1 MISVQYIVLHV
12 LLVLVTYISCK
23 KIKSQSSHKYW
34 QYAMWAIIAFTLEE
48 GLRWGRMI
56 DWCMYYG
63 TYASILEETD
73 YTMEPVFRI
82 VWSLFA
88 ILHVPYCGII
98 SFMSFLFIV
107 SAFYFCK
114 PYRNVLPYVMPLLV
128 VTSGYFAENQYWQ
141 SHPA

>member
-12 LLVLVTYISCK
+12 LLVLITYMSCK
-23 KIKSQSSHKYW
+23 KIKFQSSHKYW

-63 TYASILEETD
+63 AYASILEETG

-88 ILHVPYCGII
+88 ILHVPY
-98 SFMSFLFIV
+98 
-107 SAFYFCK
+107 
-114 PYRNVLPYVMPLLV
+114 
-128 VTSGYFAENQYWQ
+128 W
-141 SHPA
+141 